1 MHRKRYLRMKARAL
15 ELEQDLPAKLRRK
28 PVDYRNLMS
37 PSTEQGHPFSA
48 RLFR

>member
-28 PVDYRNLMS
+28 PVDYRNLVYYVS
-37 PSTEQGHPFSA
+37 
-48 RLFR
+48 